1 MRRWLV
7 TGGCGFLGRNLVR
20 ELSSGGGDQV
30 RIFDNLLVGSRQALL
45 AAAPLL
51 DPGKAENGLVAAELT
66 PGDILDAAAMRT
78 AAAGR
83 DIVVHFAA
91 NTGVAPSVADPWND
105 CMVNVLGTLTCLEA
119 ARYAK
124 WGALFSAFRSTL
136 GELIRR
142 LMRRKWLGLSHH
154 TVPASWRAKVI
165 ACAYHRTFGI
175 GTVVLRFGNVYGP
188 HWDHKSSV
196 VAAFVPCALAGEPLL
211 IHGDGRQT
219 RDFIFVD
226 DLVQAILRAAAVPEA
241 AGHVFQ
247 IATSRETTIIE
258 LAELLVDV
266 LEENGVTGVRL
277 ERGPRRIGDVTRNFS
292 DTSKALR
299 VLGWRAEVP
308 LREGLSRTVKWF
320 MTSRPCI
327 LSACSSTGPS
337 ARMNELPHVGLKR
350 KASFLDRVTQR
361 DGCTPRG

>member
-1 MRRWLV
+1 VRRWLV

-20 ELSSGGGDQV
+20 ELSSGGGDQG
-30 RIFDNLLVGSRQALL
+30 RIFDNLQVGSRQTLL

-51 DPGKAENGLVAAELT
+51 DPAKAENGLVAAELT

-83 DIVVHFAA
+83 DIVVHLAA

-124 WGALFSAFRSTL
+124 VGRFIFASSGAPL
-136 GELIRR
+136 GELDPPIDEEKVARPVSPY
-142 LMRRKWLGLSHH
+142 G
-154 TVPASWRAKVI
+154 ASKLAGEGYC
-165 ACAYHRTFGI
+165 CAYHHTFGI

-188 HWDHKSSV
+188 HSDHKSSV
-196 VAAFVPCALAGEPLL
+196 VAAFVRCALAGEPLL

-320 MTSRPCI
+320 MTRA
-327 LSACSSTGPS
+327 SAPS
-337 ARMNELPHVGLKR
+337 APAPQPACQLV
-350 KASFLDRVTQR
+350 
-361 DGCTPRG
+361 

>member
-1 MRRWLV
+1 VRRWLV

-30 RIFDNLLVGSRQALL
+30 RIFDNLQVGSRQALL

-51 DPGKAENGLVAAELT
+51 DPAKAENGLVAAELT

-83 DIVVHFAA
+83 DIVVHLAA

-124 WGALFSAFRSTL
+124 VGRFIFASSGAPL
-136 GELIRR
+136 GEVDPPIDEEKVARPVSPY
-142 LMRRKWLGLSHH
+142 G
-154 TVPASWRAKVI
+154 ASKLAGEGYC
-165 ACAYHRTFGI
+165 CAYHHTFGI

-188 HWDHKSSV
+188 HSDHKSSV
-196 VAAFVPCALAGEPLL
+196 VAAFVRCALAGEPLL

-320 MTSRPCI
+320 MTRA
-327 LSACSSTGPS
+327 SAPS
-337 ARMNELPHVGLKR
+337 APAPQPACQLV
-350 KASFLDRVTQR
+350 
-361 DGCTPRG
+361 

>member
-20 ELSSGGGDQV
+20 ELSSGGGDEV
-30 RIFDNLLVGSRQALL
+30 RIFDNLQVGSRQALL

-51 DPGKAENGLVAAELT
+51 DPAKAENGLVAAELT

-83 DIVVHFAA
+83 DIVVHLAA

-124 WGALFSAFRSTL
+124 VGRFIFASSGAPL
-136 GELIRR
+136 GEVDPPIDEEKVARPVSPY
-142 LMRRKWLGLSHH
+142 G
-154 TVPASWRAKVI
+154 ASKLAGEGYC
-165 ACAYHRTFGI
+165 CAYHHTFGI

-188 HWDHKSSV
+188 HSDHKSSV
-196 VAAFVPCALAGEPLL
+196 VAAFVRCALAGEPLL

-320 MTSRPCI
+320 MTRA
-327 LSACSSTGPS
+327 SAPS
-337 ARMNELPHVGLKR
+337 APAPQPARQLV
-350 KASFLDRVTQR
+350 
-361 DGCTPRG
+361 